1 MWQCNAEERLGKWT
15 FWIIFHEFWCTLFFV
30 SLTAFYSR
38 YLSIQWL
45 ICNVDPFGTNAHV
58 HIWAVFGLLLHQE
71 GPYESDFCKAPFK
84 NGIDAKTECVF
95 FAFLKFVKFWNI
107 LHEKEWDLSR
117 KKTCQCNLG
126 LMGPHDSYTL
136 CDSIFTFT
144 VPFSFSQPFF
154 FLSLHSFLD
163 VKLW

>member
-71 GPYESDFCKAPFK
+71 GPYESDFCKVPFK

-107 LHEKEWDLSR
+107 LHDKEWDLSR
-117 KKTCQCNLG
+117 KKKKHVSVTWGWWAHMTPIPFVTAFLHLPFLFRSLNLSFFYHCIAS
-126 LMGPHDSYTL
+126 LM
-136 CDSIFTFT
+136 
-144 VPFSFSQPFF
+144 
-154 FLSLHSFLD
+154 
-163 VKLW
+163 